1 MKTVKSIIAGS
12 GIPSVV
18 KRKNKTGVHE
28 NHKKGQNCTDCNSR
42 NCKAASF
49 FRTFIALTKSDNG
62 QNKSHDAEQAEK
74 QLSSLSERQAELL
87 EQTRAEQNRL
97 IQQASRERERIIESA
112 KAQAQAEADKIL
124 QNAKNEIRAEKQ
136 SALRDLSALVS
147 SLSVQVAEK
156 IVRHK
161 LETDPQEQI
170 KLIDGLIEEASHLN
184 DSTAQRKA

>member
-1 MKTVKSIIAGS
+1 MLGAEVRADPYNYEGQTTKEQTAKALESAESRRAACLKTEADII
-12 GIPSVV
+12 
-18 KRKNKTGVHE
+18 
-28 NHKKGQNCTDCNSR
+28 SR
-42 NCKAASF
+42 VDL
-49 FRTFIALTKSDNG
+49 I
-62 QNKSHDAEQAEK
+62 EQAEK

-170 KLIDGLIEEASHLN
+170 KLIDSLIEEASRLN
-184 DSTAQRKA
+184 DSAGVQRKA